1 MTREETW
8 DTEKSMRKDENLS
21 ETGGVKFPIKLTQIP
36 IRAMVFPTRGGTY
49 GKQY

>member
-21 ETGGVKFPIKLTQIP
+21 ETGGGKISDKIDSNSDSC
-36 IRAMVFPTRGGTY
+36 Y
-49 GKQY
+49 GISD